1 MKNKTFKTVGRVIE
15 WLISHRIW
23 VVATVMVIT
32 AAMAYL
38 AAHIEVKSVFS
49 DLLPRNHQY
58 IKVNNQFKQT
68 FGGSNMVSIMLEVD
82 KGDVFQMKVL
92 ERLQKITKELQQVSN
107 VDSYQIVSLAS
118 KKIKEVRASTDGIES
133 RPLMWPDLPKND
145 AEIKALKEAVLNNPL
160 VFGAYVSLDM
170 KAALITVDFIDTGIN
185 YSKVY
190 QQISAITNAAEGDGV
205 KIRIV
210 GEPMLYGVVNHYL
223 TETLYIF
230 LITVAALVS
239 LLFLITRSWHGTVL
253 PLVAGVLSAIWALG
267 AAKIM
272 GFHLD
277 PLVIVIAFLITAQAI
292 SNSVQLVSR
301 FDDEIANGTPSA
313 AAAAKTA
320 LQNLFKPGMLAVVAD
335 AGCVLVVAL
344 TPIPMLEK
352 ISYIGTVWVLSIVIS
367 ALLMTPVLLSWVS
380 TGAEKMHPINISPA
394 LDGVLNGC
402 IKIVSTRWRYVVLG
416 AAGVVFV
423 VTGIYAFNLKVGDAN
438 PGSPILWPDSRYNKD
453 AVAINS
459 KFQGSDRM
467 FLVVSGKNEGALKE
481 PEILRWMESFQKY
494 MEAQPEIGGSIS
506 LADIL
511 PAVKRV
517 VREGNSR
524 YQELGNTANEN
535 GELVY
540 MFVSGTDPGDMDRF
554 ADSQAQNGAITL
566 YFRDHKGVT
575 ISTAVQRIK
584 DYIAVHPIKDVE
596 IRLAGG
602 LVGVLAAVN
611 EVILSGQIE
620 AIALALLVLVVCCSI
635 TYRSTVAG
643 VFFMVP
649 VLLSN
654 TLTFSYMAWKGIGM
668 NINTL
673 PVVALGIG
681 LGVDYTFYIV
691 DGIREELHHGG
702 NTIEQAITKAL
713 RSAGRG
719 VLITA
724 ITLITSVIIWSFSS
738 LRLQADMGIL
748 IAIWLGISAA
758 TALFVMPAMVY
769 VFRPA
774 FVVGSSKH
782 PVEISEVESQPAA
795 SMQMS
800 FSEHLN

>member
-1 MKNKTFKTVGRVIE
+1 MLFRS
-15 WLISHRIW
+15 ISD
-23 VVATVMVIT
+23 IT
-32 AAMAYL
+32 DAA
-38 AAHIEVKSVFS
+38 
-49 DLLPRNHQY
+49 Q
-58 IKVNNQFKQT
+58 
-68 FGGSNMVSIMLEVD
+68 
-82 KGDVFQMKVL
+82 
-92 ERLQKITKELQQVSN
+92 
-107 VDSYQIVSLAS
+107 
-118 KKIKEVRASTDGIES
+118 
-133 RPLMWPDLPKND
+133 
-145 AEIKALKEAVLNNPL
+145 
-160 VFGAYVSLDM
+160 
-170 KAALITVDFIDTGIN
+170 
-185 YSKVY
+185 
-190 QQISAITNAAEGDGV
+190 GDGV
-205 KIRIV
+205 KVRIV
-210 GEPMLYGVVNHYL
+210 GEPMLYGLVNHYL

-230 LITVAALVS
+230 LVTVAALVV
-239 LLFLITRSWHGTVL
+239 LLFLITRSWHGTAL

-277 PLVIVIAFLITAQAI
+277 PLVIVVAFLITAQAI

-301 FDDEIANGTPSA
+301 FDDEIAHGTPSA
-313 AAAAKTA
+313 AAAAKA
-320 LQNLFKPGMLAVVAD
+320 SLQNLFKPGMLAVVAD

-352 ISYIGTVWVLSIVIS
+352 ISYIGTAWIFSIIIS
-367 ALLMTPVLLSWVS
+367 ALLMTPLLLSFFGTSGKKV
-380 TGAEKMHPINISPA
+380 HPVNISPL
-394 LDGVLNGC
+394 LDAVLRLA
-402 IKIVSTRWRYVVLG
+402 IRIVSTRWRYAVLG
-416 AAGVVFV
+416 ATAVVFV

-438 PGSPILWPDSRYNKD
+438 PGSPILWQDSRYNQD
-453 AVAINS
+453 AAAING

-467 FLVVSGKNEGALKE
+467 FVVVSGKNEGALKE
-481 PEILRWMESFQKY
+481 PEVLKGMESFQKY
-494 MEAQPEIGGSIS
+494 MEAQPEVGGSIS
-506 LADIL
+506 LADVL

-554 ADSQAQNGAITL
+554 ADPQAKDGAVTL
-566 YFRDHKGVT
+566 YFRDHQGVT

-584 DYIAVHPIKDVE
+584 DYVAEHPMKDAE
-596 IRLAGG
+596 FLLAGG

-620 AIALALLVLVVCCSI
+620 AIALALLVLVVCCAF
-635 TYRSTVAG
+635 TYRSAVAG
-643 VFFMVP
+643 VFFMIP

-702 NTIEQAITKAL
+702 NSIEQAITKAL

-724 ITLITSVIIWSFSS
+724 ITLVTSVVIWSLSS
-738 LRLQADMGIL
+738 LRLQADMGVL

-758 TALFVMPAMVY
+758 SALFVMPAMVY
-769 VFRPA
+769 VFRPE
-774 FVVGSSKH
+774 FVVGSKRH
-782 PVEISEVESQPAA
+782 PIEVAEAQAQSA
-795 SMQMS
+795 
-800 FSEHLN
+800 

>member
-1 MKNKTFKTVGRVIE
+1 MKNKTYKAVGHAIE
-15 WLISHRIW
+15 WLISKRVW
-23 VVATVMVIT
+23 VVSVVLAIT
-32 AAMAYL
+32 AVMGYL
-38 AAHIEVKSVFS
+38 AAHIEVKTVFS

-58 IKVNNQFKQT
+58 IKVNDQFKQT

-82 KGDVFQMKVL
+82 SGDIFQMKVL
-92 ERLQKITKELQQVSN
+92 ERVQKITKSLQQVSN
-107 VDSYQIVSLAS
+107 VDGYQIVSLAS

-145 AEIKALKEAVLNNPL
+145 AEIKTLKESVLNNPL
-160 VFGAYVSLDM
+160 VFGPYVSLDQ
-170 KAALITVDFIDTGIN
+170 KATLITVDFVDTGID
-185 YSKVY
+185 YTKVY
-190 QQISAITNAAEGDGV
+190 EQISEIAKDAEGDGV
-205 KIRIV
+205 KVRIV
-210 GEPMLYGVVNHYL
+210 GEPMLYGIVGHYL

-230 LITVAALVS
+230 LITVASLVV

-253 PLVAGVLSAIWALG
+253 PLTAGLLSAIWALG

-277 PLVIVIAFLITAQAI
+277 PLVIVVAFLITAQAI

-301 FDDEIANGTPSA
+301 FDDEVANGSTSA
-313 AAAAKTA
+313 AAAAKA
-320 LQNLFKPGMLAVVAD
+320 SLQNLFKPGLLAVVAD

-352 ISYIGTVWVLSIVIS
+352 ISYIGTVWIFSIVVS
-367 ALLMTPVLLSWVS
+367 ALLMTPVLLSWFS
-380 TGAEKMHPINISPA
+380 TSGKKVHPVNIGPV
-394 LDGVLNGC
+394 LDGVLNVC
-402 IKIVSTRWRYVVLG
+402 IAIVSTRWRYVVLG
-416 AAGVVFV
+416 ATAVIFV

-438 PGSPILWPDSRYNKD
+438 PGSPILWPNSKYNQD
-453 AVAINS
+453 ATAING

-467 FLVVSGKNEGALKE
+467 FVVVAGKEEGALKE
-481 PEILRWMESFQKY
+481 PEVLKGMESFQKY

-554 ADSQAQNGAITL
+554 ADPQAKNGAVTL
-566 YFRDHKGVT
+566 YFRDHQGVT

-584 DYIAVHPIKDVE
+584 NYVAEHPIKDAE
-596 IRLAGG
+596 IMLAGG

-620 AIALALLVLVVCCSI
+620 AIAFALLVLVACCAF

-691 DGIREELHHGG
+691 DGIREELHHGVS
-702 NTIEQAITKAL
+702 NIEQAITKAL

-724 ITLITSVIIWSFSS
+724 LTLITSVIIWSFSS
-738 LRLQADMGIL
+738 LRLQADMGVL

-758 TALFVMPAMVY
+758 SALFVMPAMVY
-769 VFRPA
+769 VFRPE
-774 FVVGSSKH
+774 FVVGSKRH
-782 PVEISEVESQPAA
+782 PIAIAEEQVQLA
-795 SMQMS
+795 
-800 FSEHLN
+800 

>member
-1 MKNKTFKTVGRVIE
+1 MKNKTFKMVGGAIAWFIR
-15 WLISHRIW
+15 HRILVVSFV
-23 VVATVMVIT
+23 VVATL
-32 AAMAYL
+32 AMAYL
-38 AAHIEVKSVFS
+38 AAQIEVKTVFS

-58 IKVNNQFKQT
+58 IKINDQFKQT
-68 FGGSNMVSIMLEVD
+68 FGGSNMISIMLETD
-82 KGDVFQMKVL
+82 EGDVFQMKVL
-92 ERLQKITKELQQVSN
+92 ERVQKITKALQQVSN

-133 RPLMWPDLPKND
+133 RPLMWPDLPKD
-145 AEIKALKEAVLNNPL
+145 DKEIRALKESVLNNPL

-170 KAALITVDFIDTGIN
+170 KATLITVDFIDAGIN
-185 YSKVY
+185 YSKIYEQV
-190 QQISAITNAAEGDGV
+190 SAITDAAEGDGV
-205 KIRIV
+205 KVRMV
-210 GEPMLYGVVNHYL
+210 GEPLLYGIVGHYL
-223 TETLYIF
+223 TETLHLF
-230 LITVAALVS
+230 LITVAALVA
-239 LLFLITRSWHGTVL
+239 LLFLITRSWHGTIL
-253 PLVAGVLSAIWALG
+253 PLSAGVLSAIWALG
-267 AAKIM
+267 AAKLM

-277 PLVIVIAFLITAQAI
+277 PLVIVVAFLITAQAI

-301 FDDEIANGTPSA
+301 FDDEIANGMTSA
-313 AAAAKTA
+313 AAAAKA
-320 LQNLFKPGMLAVVAD
+320 SLQNLFKPGLLAVVAD

-352 ISYIGTVWVLSIVIS
+352 ISYIGTVWIFSIVIS
-367 ALLMTPVLLSWVS
+367 ALLMTPVLLSWFS
-380 TGAEKMHPINISPA
+380 TSGKKVHPLNIAPV
-394 LDGVLNGC
+394 LDAILNVG
-402 IKIVSTRWRYVVLG
+402 IHIVSTRWRYVVS
-416 AAGVVFV
+416 GVTGVAFV
-423 VTGIYAFNLKVGDAN
+423 LTGIYASNLKVGDAN
-438 PGSPILWPDSRYNKD
+438 PGSPILWPDSRYNQD
-453 AVAINS
+453 ASAINS

-467 FLVVSGKNEGALKE
+467 FVVVEGKTEGALRE
-481 PEILRWMESFQKY
+481 PEVLKGMESFQKY

-506 LADIL
+506 LADVL

-524 YQELGNTANEN
+524 YQELGNSANEN

-554 ADSQAQNGAITL
+554 ADPQAKNGAITL
-566 YFRDHKGVT
+566 YFRDHQGVT

-584 DYIAVHPIKDVE
+584 DYIEAHPMKDAQ
-596 IRLAGG
+596 ILLAGG

-620 AIALALLVLVVCCSI
+620 AIALALLVLVACCAI

-643 VFFMVP
+643 MFFMIP
-649 VLLSN
+649 VLFSN
-654 TLTFSYMAWKGIGM
+654 TLTFSYMAWQGIGM

-691 DGIREELHHGG
+691 DGIREELHLGRS
-702 NTIEQAITKAL
+702 TLEQAITKAL

-719 VLITA
+719 VLVTA

-758 TALFVMPAMVY
+758 SALFVMPALVY
-769 VFRPA
+769 VFRPE
-774 FVVGSSKH
+774 FVVGSKKH
-782 PVEISEVESQPAA
+782 PIEIADAAAQPA
-795 SMQMS
+795 
-800 FSEHLN
+800 

>member
-1 MKNKTFKTVGRVIE
+1 MKNKTFKIVGQAIE
-15 WLISHRIW
+15 WLIHHRVW
-23 VVATVMVIT
+23 VVAAVMAIT
-32 AAMAYL
+32 AGMGYL

-49 DLLPRNHQY
+49 DLLPRNHPY

-92 ERLQKITKELQQVSN
+92 ERVQKITKELQQVSN

-133 RPLMWPDLPKND
+133 RPLMWPGLPKND

-160 VFGAYVSLDM
+160 VLGAYVSMDM
-170 KAALITVDFIDTGIN
+170 KATLITVDFIDTGID
-185 YSKVY
+185 YSKVF
-190 QQISAITNAAEGDGV
+190 QQISAITKAAEGDGV
-205 KIRIV
+205 KVRIV
-210 GEPMLYGVVNHYL
+210 GEPMLYGIVNHYL

-230 LITVAALVS
+230 LVTVTALVS

-267 AAKIM
+267 AARIM

-301 FDDEIANGTPSA
+301 FDDEIALGTPSA

-352 ISYIGTVWVLSIVIS
+352 ISYIGTVWVFSIVIS
-367 ALLMTPVLLSWVS
+367 ALLMTPVLLSWFS
-380 TGAEKMHPINISPA
+380 TGGKKVHPVNISPA
-394 LDGVLNGC
+394 LDGVLNVC
-402 IKIVSTRWRYVVLG
+402 IKIVSTRWRYVVL
-416 AAGVVFV
+416 AATGVVFV
-423 VTGIYAFNLKVGDAN
+423 ITGFYAFNLKVGDAN

-453 AVAINS
+453 AAAINS

-467 FLVVSGKNEGALKE
+467 FIVVSGMNEGALKE
-481 PEILRWMESFQKY
+481 PEVLKWMESFQKY

-554 ADSQAQNGAITL
+554 ADSQAKDGAITL
-566 YFRDHKGVT
+566 YFRDHQGVT
-575 ISTAVQRIK
+575 ISTAVQRIQG
-584 DYIAVHPIKDVE
+584 YIAAHPIKNVE

-620 AIALALLVLVVCCSI
+620 AIALALLVLVACCAI
-635 TYRSTVAG
+635 TYKSTVAG

-691 DGIREELHHGG
+691 DGIREELHRGG

-719 VLITA
+719 VLVTA
-724 ITLITSVIIWSFSS
+724 ITLITSVILWSFSS

-769 VFRPA
+769 VFRPE
-774 FVVGSSKH
+774 FVVGGARH
-782 PVEISEVESQPAA
+782 PIEIAEVQPQPA
-795 SMQMS
+795 
-800 FSEHLN
+800 

>member
-1 MKNKTFKTVGRVIE
+1 MKNKTFQTVGRAIE
-15 WLISHRIW
+15 WLIGHRIQ
-23 VVATVMVIT
+23 VAAAVLAITV
-32 AAMAYL
+32 AMGYL
-38 AAHIEVKSVFS
+38 AAQVEVKTVFS
-49 DLLPRNHQY
+49 DLLPRNHPY

-68 FGGSNMVSIMLEVD
+68 FGGSNMVSIMLEVEQ
-82 KGDVFQMKVL
+82 GDVFQMKVL
-92 ERLQKITKELQQVSN
+92 ERVQKISKDLQRVSN
-107 VDSYQIVSLAS
+107 VDAYQIVSLAS

-133 RPLMWPDLPKND
+133 RPLMWPNLPQSE
-145 AEIKALKEAVLNNPL
+145 AEIMVLKEAVLNNPL

-170 KAALITVDFIDTGIN
+170 KATLITVDFVDTGID

-190 QQISAITNAAEGDGV
+190 QQVSAITDAARGDGIKV
-205 KIRIV
+205 RVV
-210 GEPMLYGVVNHYL
+210 GEPMLYGIVNHYL
-223 TETLYIF
+223 TETVFIF
-230 LITVAALVS
+230 SITVAALVA
-239 LLFLITRSWHGTVL
+239 LLFLITRSWHGTLL
-253 PLVAGVLSAIWALG
+253 PLVAGILSAVWALG
-267 AAKIM
+267 AARLM

-292 SNSVQLVSR
+292 SNSVQLVAR
-301 FDDEIANGTPSA
+301 FDDEVAQGSPSA
-313 AAAAKTA
+313 AAAATVA
-320 LQNLFKPGMLAVVAD
+320 LQNLFKPGLLAVVAD

-352 ISYIGTVWVLSIVIS
+352 IAYIGTVWVFSIVVS
-367 ALLMTPVLLSWVS
+367 ALLMTPLLLSWFPAHARKV
-380 TGAEKMHPINISPA
+380 HPVNIAP
-394 LDGVLNGC
+394 LLERVLGFA
-402 IKIVSTRWRYVVLG
+402 IAIVSSRWRYTVLAG
-416 AAGVVFV
+416 SAALFV
-423 VTGIYAFNLKVGDAN
+423 LTGIYALNLKVGDAN
-438 PGSPILWPDSRYNKD
+438 PGSPILWPDSRYNQD
-453 AVAINS
+453 AATING

-467 FLVVSGKNEGALKE
+467 FVVVSGKSEGALKE
-481 PEILRWMESFQKY
+481 PAVLKWMESFQKH

-506 LADIL
+506 LTDIL

-554 ADSQAQNGAITL
+554 ADPHAKDGAITL
-566 YFRDHKGVT
+566 YFRDHQGVT
-575 ISTAVQRIK
+575 ISTAVRRIQ
-584 DYIAVHPIKDVE
+584 DYIAAHPIEGAE

-620 AIALALLVLVVCCSI
+620 AIALALLVLVACCAI

-643 VFFMVP
+643 VFFMIP

-654 TLTFSYMAWKGIGM
+654 TLTFSYMAWQGIGM

-691 DGIREELHHGG
+691 DGIREELHRGG
-702 NTIEQAITKAL
+702 NTLEQAIARAL
-713 RSAGRG
+713 LTSGRG

-724 ITLITSVIIWSFSS
+724 ITLITSVILWSMSS

-758 TALFVMPAMVY
+758 TALFIMPAMVY

-774 FVVGSSKH
+774 FVVGGARH
-782 PVEISEVESQPAA
+782 PMEIAEPRYKAA
-795 SMQMS
+795 
-800 FSEHLN
+800 

>member
-1 MKNKTFKTVGRVIE
+1 MKNKTFKMVGGAIE
-15 WLISHRIW
+15 WFIRHRIL
-23 VVATVMVIT
+23 VVSFVMAITVL
-32 AAMAYL
+32 MAYL
-38 AAHIEVKSVFS
+38 AAQIEVKTVFS

-58 IKVNNQFKQT
+58 IKVNDQFKQT
-68 FGGSNMVSIMLEVD
+68 FGGSNMISIMLEVED
-82 KGDVFQMKVL
+82 GDIFQMKVL

-133 RPLMWPDLPKND
+133 RPLMWPDLPRDDN
-145 AEIKALKEAVLNNPL
+145 EIRILKESVLNNPL

-170 KAALITVDFIDTGIN
+170 KATLITVDFVDAGIN
-185 YSKVY
+185 YSKIYDQV
-190 QQISAITNAAEGDGV
+190 SAITDAAQGDGV
-205 KIRIV
+205 KVRLV
-210 GEPMLYGVVNHYL
+210 GEPLLYGIVGHYL
-223 TETLYIF
+223 TETLHLF
-230 LITVAALVS
+230 LITVAALVA
-239 LLFLITRSWHGTVL
+239 LLFLITRSWHGTLL
-253 PLVAGVLSAIWALG
+253 PLSAGALSAIWALG
-267 AAKIM
+267 AAKLM

-277 PLVIVIAFLITAQAI
+277 PLVIVVAFLITAQAI

-301 FDDEIANGTPSA
+301 FDDEIAHGMSSA
-313 AAAAKTA
+313 AAAAKA
-320 LQNLFKPGMLAVVAD
+320 SLQNLFKPGLLAVVAD

-352 ISYIGTVWVLSIVIS
+352 ISYIGTVWIFSIVIS
-367 ALLMTPVLLSWVS
+367 ALLMTPVLLSWFS
-380 TGAEKMHPINISPA
+380 TSGKKVHPVNISPV
-394 LDGVLNGC
+394 LDAILNVC
-402 IKIVSTRWRYVVLG
+402 IHIVSTRWRYVVLSATG
-416 AAGVVFV
+416 IAFV
-423 VTGIYAFNLKVGDAN
+423 LTGIYAFNLKVGDAN
-438 PGSPILWPDSRYNKD
+438 PGSPILWPDSRYNQD
-453 AVAINS
+453 ASAINS

-467 FLVVSGKNEGALKE
+467 FVVVEGKTEGALKE
-481 PEILRWMESFQKY
+481 PEVLKGMENFQKY
-494 MEAQPEIGGSIS
+494 MEAQPEVGGSIS
-506 LADIL
+506 LADVL

-524 YQELGNTANEN
+524 YQELGNSANEN

-554 ADSQAQNGAITL
+554 ADPQAKNGAITL
-566 YFRDHKGVT
+566 FFRDHQGVT

-584 DYIAVHPIKDVE
+584 DYLEAHPMKDAQ
-596 IRLAGG
+596 ILLAGG

-620 AIALALLVLVVCCSI
+620 AIALALLVLVACCAI

-643 VFFMVP
+643 MFFMIP
-649 VLLSN
+649 VLFSN

-691 DGIREELHHGG
+691 DGIREELHHG
-702 NTIEQAITKAL
+702 NCTIEQAITKAL

-719 VLITA
+719 VLVTA

-758 TALFVMPAMVY
+758 SALFVMPALVY
-769 VFRPA
+769 VFRPE
-774 FVVGSSKH
+774 FVVGSKKH
-782 PVEISEVESQPAA
+782 PVELAEEAVQPA
-795 SMQMS
+795 
-800 FSEHLN
+800 

>member
-1 MKNKTFKTVGRVIE
+1 MKNKTFMAVGGAIE
-15 WLISHRIW
+15 WLIKRR
-23 VVATVMVIT
+23 VAVISAVLAVTVLMG
-32 AAMAYL
+32 YL
-38 AAHIEVKSVFS
+38 AAHIEVKTVFS

-58 IKVNNQFKQT
+58 IKVNDQYKQT
-68 FGGSNMVSIMLEVD
+68 FGGSNMVSIMLEVED
-82 KGDVFQMKVL
+82 GDVFQMKVL
-92 ERLQKITKELQQVSN
+92 ERVQRITKALQKVSN
-107 VDSYQIVSLAS
+107 VDTYQIVSLAS

-133 RPLMWPDLPKND
+133 RPLMWPNLPRND
-145 AEIKALKEAVLNNPL
+145 DEIRVLKEAVLNNPL
-160 VFGAYVSLDM
+160 VFGPYVSKDM
-170 KAALITVDFIDTGIN
+170 KATLITVDFIDTGID
-185 YSKVY
+185 YSAVY
-190 QQISAITNAAEGDGV
+190 REIGNITDAEDSDGV
-205 KIRIV
+205 KVRIV

-230 LITVAALVS
+230 LATVAALVL
-239 LLFLITRSWHGTVL
+239 LLFVITGSWYGTAL
-253 PLVAGVLSAIWALG
+253 PLCSGVLSAIWALG
-267 AAKIM
+267 AAKLM

-277 PLVIVIAFLITAQAI
+277 PLVIVVAFLITAQAI
-292 SNSVQLVSR
+292 SNSVQLIAR
-301 FDDEIANGTPSA
+301 FDDEVMRGASSA
-313 AAAAKTA
+313 AAAAKA
-320 LQNLFKPGMLAVVAD
+320 SIQNLFKPGLLAVVAD

-352 ISYIGTVWVLSIVIS
+352 ISYIGTVWIFSIAIS
-367 ALLMTPVLLSWVS
+367 ALLMTPVLLSCFS
-380 TGAEKMHPINISPA
+380 TNGKKAHPIDISPVLGA
-394 LDGVLNGC
+394 VLNLC
-402 IKIVSTRWRYVVLG
+402 IKIVSTRWRYVVLSG
-416 AAGVVFV
+416 AAVLFV

-438 PGSPILWPDSRYNKD
+438 PGSPILWPDSRYNQD

-467 FLVVSGKNEGALKE
+467 FVVVSGKNEGALKE
-481 PEILRWMESFQKY
+481 PEILKGMESFQKY

-524 YQELGNTANEN
+524 YQELGSSANEN

-554 ADSQAQNGAITL
+554 ADPQAKDGAVTL
-566 YFRDHKGVT
+566 YFRDHQGVT
-575 ISTAVQRIK
+575 ISTAVQRVK
-584 DYIAVHPIKDVE
+584 DYIAAHPLKDAE
-596 IRLAGG
+596 YLLAGG

-620 AIALALLVLVVCCSI
+620 AIALALLVLVACCAF

-643 VFFMVP
+643 MFFMVP

-681 LGVDYTFYIV
+681 LGVDYTFYII
-691 DGIREELHHGG
+691 DGIREELHRGES
-702 NTIEQAITKAL
+702 TIEQAITKAL
-713 RSAGRG
+713 LSSGRG

-724 ITLITSVIIWSFSS
+724 ITLITSVIIWSFSL
-738 LRLQADMGIL
+738 LRLQADMGVL

-758 TALFVMPAMVY
+758 SALFVMPAMVY
-769 VFRPA
+769 VFRPE
-774 FVVGSSKH
+774 FVVGSKRH
-782 PVEISEVESQPAA
+782 PIELAGQQVQPA
-795 SMQMS
+795 
-800 FSEHLN
+800 

>member
-1 MKNKTFKTVGRVIE
+1 MKNKTFKVVGSAIE
-15 WLISHRIW
+15 WLIRQRIW
-23 VVATVMVIT
+23 VVAGVMTIT
-32 AAMAYL
+32 ALMAYL
-38 AAHIEVKSVFS
+38 AAHVEVKTVFR
-49 DLLPRNHQY
+49 DLLPRNHPY
-58 IKVNNQFKQT
+58 VKVNNQFKQT

-92 ERLQKITKELQQVSN
+92 ERVQRITKALQQVSN
-107 VDSYQIVSLAS
+107 VDTYQIVSLAS

-133 RPLMWPDLPKND
+133 RPLMWPNLPKDD
-145 AEIKALKEAVLNNPL
+145 AELRVLKESVLNNPL

-170 KAALITVDFIDTGIN
+170 KATLITVDFVDTGID
-185 YSKVY
+185 YSRVY
-190 QQISAITNAAEGDGV
+190 QQIKAITDAEEGDGV
-205 KIRIV
+205 AVRIV
-210 GEPMLYGVVNHYL
+210 GEPMLYGLVNHYL

-230 LITVAALVS
+230 LITVTALVL
-239 LLFLITRSWHGTVL
+239 LLFLITRSWHGTAL

-267 AAKIM
+267 SAKIM

-277 PLVIVIAFLITAQAI
+277 PLVIVVAFLITAQAI

-301 FDDEIANGTPSA
+301 FDDEVARGTPSA
-313 AAAAKTA
+313 AAAAKAA
-320 LQNLFKPGMLAVVAD
+320 LQNLFKPGLLAVIAD

-352 ISYIGTVWVLSIVIS
+352 ISYIGTVWIFSIVIS
-367 ALLMTPVLLSWVS
+367 ALLMTPVLLSWFS
-380 TGAEKMHPINISPA
+380 TSGKKVHPVNISPV
-394 LDGVLNGC
+394 LDAVLNLSIG
-402 IKIVSTRWRYVVLG
+402 IVSTRWRYAVLAG
-416 AAGVVFV
+416 AGVVFV
-423 VTGIYAFNLKVGDAN
+423 LTGIYAFNLKVGDAN

-453 AVAINS
+453 ATAINS

-467 FLVVSGKNEGALKE
+467 FVVVSGKNEGALKE
-481 PEILRWMESFQKY
+481 PEVLKGMENFQRY

-554 ADSQAQNGAITL
+554 ADPQAKDGAVTL
-566 YFRDHKGVT
+566 YFRDHQGVT
-575 ISTAVQRIK
+575 ISTAVQRIQS
-584 DYIAVHPIKDVE
+584 YIASHPIKDAE
-596 IRLAGG
+596 LLLAGG

-620 AIALALLVLVVCCSI
+620 AIALALLVLVACCAI

-702 NTIEQAITKAL
+702 LTIEQAITKAL

-719 VLITA
+719 VLVTA

-738 LRLQADMGIL
+738 LRLQADMGVL

-758 TALFVMPAMVY
+758 SALFIMPAMVY
-769 VFRPA
+769 VFRPQ
-774 FVVGSSKH
+774 FVVGGLKH
-782 PVEISEVESQPAA
+782 PIEIMEVQSQAA
-795 SMQMS
+795 
-800 FSEHLN
+800 

>member
-1 MKNKTFKTVGRVIE
+1 MKNKTYKLVGGAIE
-15 WLISHRIW
+15 WFIHHRVL
-23 VVATVMVIT
+23 VVSIVMVIT

-38 AAHIEVKSVFS
+38 AAQIEVKTVFS

-58 IKVNNQFKQT
+58 IKINDQFKQT
-68 FGGSNMVSIMLEVD
+68 FGGSNMISIMLETEE
-82 KGDVFQMKVL
+82 GDVFQMKVL
-92 ERLQKITKELQQVSN
+92 ERVQKITKALQKVSN

-133 RPLMWPDLPKND
+133 RPLMWPNLPKDEN
-145 AEIKALKEAVLNNPL
+145 ELKILKESVLNNSL

-170 KAALITVDFIDTGIN
+170 KATLITVDFVDAGID
-185 YSKVY
+185 YSKIY
-190 QQISAITNAAEGDGV
+190 DQITEITDAAAGDGIKV
-205 KIRIV
+205 RIV
-210 GEPMLYGVVNHYL
+210 GEPLLYGIVGHYL
-223 TETLYIF
+223 TETLHLF
-230 LITVAALVS
+230 LITVATLVA
-239 LLFLITRSWHGTVL
+239 LLFLITRSWHGTIL
-253 PLVAGVLSAIWALG
+253 PLSAGVLSAIWALG
-267 AAKIM
+267 AAKLM

-277 PLVIVIAFLITAQAI
+277 PLVIVVAFLITAQAI

-301 FDDEIANGTPSA
+301 FDDEIANGLPSA
-313 AAAAKTA
+313 AAAAKA
-320 LQNLFKPGMLAVVAD
+320 SLQNLFKPGLLAVIAD

-352 ISYIGTVWVLSIVIS
+352 ISYIGTVWIFSIMIS
-367 ALLMTPVLLSWVS
+367 ALLMTPVLLSWFS
-380 TGAEKMHPINISPA
+380 TSGKKVHPVNITPV
-394 LDGVLNGC
+394 LDAILNVCIGV
-402 IKIVSTRWRYVVLG
+402 VSTRWRYVVLG
-416 AAGVVFV
+416 VTGVVFV
-423 VTGIYAFNLKVGDAN
+423 FTGIYAFNLKVGDAN
-438 PGSPILWPDSRYNKD
+438 PGSPILWPDSRYNQD
-453 AVAINS
+453 AAAINS

-467 FLVVSGKNEGALKE
+467 FVVVQGKTEGALRE
-481 PEILRWMESFQKY
+481 PEVLKGMESFQKY

-506 LADIL
+506 LADVL

-554 ADSQAQNGAITL
+554 ADSQAKNGAITL
-566 YFRDHKGVT
+566 FFRDHQGVT

-584 DYIAVHPIKDVE
+584 DYIEAHPMKDAE
-596 IRLAGG
+596 ILLAGG

-611 EVILSGQIE
+611 DVILSGQIE
-620 AIALALLVLVVCCSI
+620 AIALALLVLVACCAV

-643 VFFMVP
+643 MFFMIP
-649 VLLSN
+649 VLFSN

-691 DGIREELHHGG
+691 DGIREELHRG
-702 NTIEQAITKAL
+702 NCTIEQAIAKSL

-719 VLITA
+719 VLVTA
-724 ITLITSVIIWSFSS
+724 ITLIASVIIWSFSS

-758 TALFVMPAMVY
+758 SALFVMPALVY
-769 VFRPA
+769 VFRPE
-774 FVVGSSKH
+774 FVVGSKRH
-782 PVEISEVESQPAA
+782 PIEIAEQQAQPA
-795 SMQMS
+795 
-800 FSEHLN
+800 